1 MLKCIIIVTYEP
13 ELNQLR
19 HLVKNVQAADFLPI
33 LVDNSEKNPL
43 KKGLFFGEIQMIA
56 MQGNA
61 GIAAAQNAGITLA
74 KKLGAEIIGFFDQD
88 SQADAELIQKLS
100 NYTDLYEDC
109 VIAPVALEKDTLLE
123 YPVQRLNKMGYPKDV
138 YVKNAKRPQKVDLVI
153 SSGTMMSM
161 KVIEKAGMF
170 DEDFFIDFVDIE
182 WCLRCK
188 KAAVPIYVLP
198 DAVLYHKIGN
208 EVIDAGQMKI
218 TVHSPLRTYYKVR
231 NSFLLLYKKVNVIFA
246 FRQILPA
253 VIHNLLLIFRVEN
266 KKEYLKY
273 YLLGIGHG
281 ICGVKG
287 KYKKDNYDAK
297 RKCKHLHGLL

>member
-19 HLVKNVQAADFLPI
+19 HLVKNVQMAGFLPI
-33 LVDNSEKNPL
+33 LADNSEKNPL
-43 KKGLFFGEIQMIA
+43 KKGLFFGKIQMID

-100 NYTDLYEDC
+100 DYTELYGGC
-109 VIAPVALEKDTLLE
+109 VVAPLALEKDTLLE

-188 KAAVPIYVLP
+188 KAEIPIYVFP
-198 DAVLYHKIGN
+198 DAILYHKIGN
-208 EVIDAGQMKI
+208 KTIDAGQMEI

-231 NSFLLLYKKVNVIFA
+231 NSFLLFYKKINVVFTL
-246 FRQILPA
+246 RQILPA
-253 VIHNLLLIFRVEN
+253 VIHNFLLIFKVEN

-273 YLLGIGHG
+273 FLLGICHG
-281 ICGVKG
+281 ICRVKG
-287 KYKKDNYDAK
+287 KYKKGK
-297 RKCKHLHGLL
+297 S

>member
-19 HLVKNVQAADFLPI
+19 HLVKNVQAAGFLPI

-43 KKGLFFGEIQMIA
+43 KKRLFLGEIQMVD

-88 SQADAELIQKLS
+88 SQADAELIQKLLDH
-100 NYTDLYEDC
+100 TKLYEDC
-109 VIAPVALEKDTLLE
+109 VIAPVALEKDTFLE

-153 SSGTMMSM
+153 SSGTMMPM

-198 DAVLYHKIGN
+198 DALLYHKIGN
-208 EVIDAGQMKI
+208 ETIDAGQMEI

-253 VIHNLLLIFRVEN
+253 LIHNLLLIFKVE
-266 KKEYLKY
+266 KRKEYLKY
-273 YLLGIGHG
+273 YLLGIYHG

-287 KYKKDNYDAK
+287 KYKKG
-297 RKCKHLHGLL
+297 RS

>member
-13 ELNQLR
+13 ELNHLR

-56 MQGNA
+56 MQGNE
-61 GIAAAQNAGITLA
+61 GIAAAQNAGIALA
-74 KKLGAEIIGFFDQD
+74 KELGAEIIGFFDQD

-109 VIAPVALEKDTLLE
+109 VIAPVALEKDTFLE
-123 YPVQRLNKMGYPKDV
+123 YPVQRLNNIGYPKDV

-161 KVIEKAGMF
+161 QVLEKAGMF

-188 KAAVPIYVLP
+188 KAAIPIYVLP

-208 EVIDAGQMKI
+208 EVIDAGQMEI

-231 NSFLLLYKKVNVIFA
+231 NSFLLLHKKVNVIFA

-253 VIHNLLLIFRVEN
+253 VIHNFLLIFQVEN

-273 YLLGIGHG
+273 YLLGICHG
-281 ICGVKG
+281 VCGIKG
-287 KYKKDNYDAK
+287 KYKKGK
-297 RKCKHLHGLL
+297 L